1 MQKDVLKKAE
11 KSEKRLFVYT
21 YKDDK
26 TSFTSELSNE
36 TIYRHPDKIILIGR
50 EKNEEIK
57 CSLRSAKTI
66 LPPLVEK
73 ALLGLGGYGGGHEM
87 ACGLNIKKKDFGE
100 FVKRLNGMV

>member
-1 MQKDVLKKAE
+1 MKKLE
-11 KSEKRLFVYT
+11 KSDEKMFVYT

-36 TIYRHPDKIILIGR
+36 AIYRHPDKIVLIGR
-50 EKNEEIK
+50 EKNEEMK

-73 ALLGLGGYGGGHEM
+73 ALIGLDGYGGGHEM
-87 ACGLNIKKKDFGE
+87 ACGLNIKTKDFDE
-100 FVKRLNGMV
+100 FVKRLREMV